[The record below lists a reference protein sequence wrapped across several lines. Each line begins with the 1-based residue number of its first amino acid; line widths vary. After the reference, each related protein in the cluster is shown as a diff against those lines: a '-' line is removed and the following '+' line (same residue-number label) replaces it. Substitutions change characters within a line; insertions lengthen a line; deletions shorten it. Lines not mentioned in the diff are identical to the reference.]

1 MSSERPEYIEKLRAE
16 IRGYPFRPAKRSK
29 AKEQVIDPFDECR
42 NAFTVGTGNRW
53 MELGQ
58 RAPAAKMLFGEFWH
72 KGELCILF
80 ADTNVGK
87 SVLAVQIGNSI
98 ALGRPIAP
106 FALGTKRST
115 VLYID
120 FELTAKQFY
129 KRYAHPRGNYSFTDK
144 FLRAQYNPG
153 IKVPDGYSS
162 FDEYIIAGI
171 EYKIRQVKADVLI
184 IDNITCLR
192 GGTENATIALNLM
205 QNLKALKT
213 DLNLSILV
221 LAHTPK
227 KRNPGAPIS
236 ADDLHGSK
244 LLINFADSAFSIGKS
259 TLRVPQCDTKPLCY
273 LKQIKQRNT
282 AQLYGEDNVCL
293 CRIQKPG
300 NFLRFHFTGNSPEAL
315 HLRTRNVP
323 NRNTPN
329 RDDIT
334 KKIAELSATGLTQR
348 QISRQLG
355 VSLGKVN
362 KLLRKVG

>member
-1 MSSERPEYIEKLRAE
+1 MSFQRPPEIEMIRAKT
-16 IRGYPFRPAKRSK
+16 RGHKYRPAKRSK
-29 AKEQVIDPFDECR
+29 VVADVADPFDECR
-42 NAFTVGTGNRW
+42 YAFTVGTGNRW
-53 MELGQ
+53 MEIGQ

-98 ALGRPIAP
+98 ALGKPIAP
-106 FALGTKRST
+106 FALGARRSI

-120 FELTAKQFY
+120 FELSAKQFY
-129 KRYAHPRGNYSFTDK
+129 KRYTHPRGNYNFTDK
-144 FLRAQYNPG
+144 FLRAQYNSG

-162 FDEYIIAGI
+162 YDEYILAGI
-171 EYKIRQVKADVLI
+171 EHKVRQVKAGVLI

-192 GGTENATIALNLM
+192 GGTENATIALKLM

-213 DLNLSILV
+213 DLNLSVLV

-227 KRNPGAPIS
+227 KHNPGAPIS
-236 ADDLHGSK
+236 TDDLHGSK

-259 TLRVPQCDTKPLCY
+259 STHHGLCY

-282 AQLYGEDNVCL
+282 EQVYGEDNVCL

-300 NFLRFHFTGNSPEAL
+300 NFLRFHFMGNSPEAL
-315 HLRTRNVP
+315 HLRTRNLLNP
-323 NRNTPN
+323 ELLAQKAT
-329 RDDIT
+329 
-334 KKIAELSATGLTQR
+334 ELSATGLNQR
-348 QISRQLG
+348 EISQQLG
-355 VSLGKVN
+355 VSLGYVN
-362 KLLRKVG
+362 NLLRKVG